1 MKPAFLPAALSL
13 LPFVSFAQTVNAQ
26 PPTPVFPPV
35 APAPQ
40 VTPANPAVPPARPV
54 PEPYPATEKPDYDF
68 AQWEPASPFNF
79 QKYDRPSLE
88 HPINCIVIHDIEGPG
103 MSAVR
108 WFQNPKARVSSHYVV
123 DADGKAY
130 QLVKERDVAWH
141 AGNGDINRRSVGIE
155 HDGFAYRPGFYNA
168 REYEGSARLVRDISR
183 RYNIPRD
190 RAHIFGHAEVPNP
203 NDPTKFGGG
212 SGHTDPGPYWDWDTF
227 MALVRN
233 DARIA
238 PTAPPFHDEI
248 PLDLPLNGQIFVMIR
263 PGEKRTAYFSFT
275 NTGDDPWLADTKPPR
290 PNPEL
295 RQAGPVYL
303 GNAGDVAPS
312 GYGATDW
319 ISPRYAASPMNG
331 DVLPGQVGTF
341 AVPFTAPPVAGG
353 QFNLNLR
360 LSKVLPAPHVPIP
373 FGPTRIV
380 TYATVPWRIDAPLSA
395 SPPAGW
401 SEKKLPDGQRVFWRP
416 AARQAQIAT
425 PNAPQP
431 DVLTWSAPLPIG
443 GHWDVYVRV
452 VPGNRK
458 TSALSFEIPV
468 ADTSVHS
475 ARWNGKPTAENAI
488 EPGWHK
494 LGRYEFQAAP
504 LINTPGVR
512 PGDKEPAAPQAKGI
526 VKLLPYPYF
535 KDAAGG
541 VLIAGDVRFVGPF
554 AKDAKAP

>member
-1 MKPAFLPAALSL
+1 MPNPQ
-13 LPFVSFAQTVNAQ
+13 V
-26 PPTPVFPPV
+26 PPV
-35 APAPQ
+35 PPETAPAIPR
-40 VTPANPAVPPARPV
+40 VRPV
-54 PEPYPATEKPDYDF
+54 PEPYPAAEKPDNGF

-79 QKYDRPSLE
+79 QKFDRPSLE

-168 REYEGSARLVRDISR
+168 REYEGSARLVRDIALR
-183 RYNIPRD
+183 HNIPRD
-190 RAHIFGHAEVPNP
+190 RTHIFGHAEVPNP

-212 SGHTDPGPYWDWDTF
+212 SAHTDPGPYWDWDAF

-233 DARIA
+233 DAQIA
-238 PTAPPFHDEI
+238 PTASPFHDEI
-248 PLDLPLNGQIFVMIR
+248 PLDLTLGTPISLIIR
-263 PGEKRTAYFSFT
+263 PGEKRTAQFSFT

-303 GNAGDVAPS
+303 GRAGELFSNDGFAR
-312 GYGATDW
+312 ADW
-319 ISPRYAASPMNG
+319 ISPRYAAAPADG
-331 DVLPGQVGTF
+331 DVLPGQVGRF
-341 AVPFTAPPVAGG
+341 AVPLTAPPVAGG
-353 QFNLNLR
+353 QFNLDLR
-360 LSKVLPAPHVPIP
+360 LSKVLPAPHAPIP
-373 FGPTRIV
+373 FGPTRSV
-380 TYATVPWRIDAPLSA
+380 TYSVVPWKIDAPLPA

-401 SEKKLPDGQRVFWRP
+401 SEKQLPSGQRVFWRP
-416 AARQAQIAT
+416 AVRQPQTTDAT
-425 PNAPQP
+425 PT
-431 DVLTWSAPLPIG
+431 DLITWSAPLPIG
-443 GHWDVYVRV
+443 GHWDVYVRD
-452 VPGNRK
+452 VPGSRK
-458 TSALSFEIPV
+458 TGAMAFEIPV

-475 ARWNGKPTAENAI
+475 ARWDGKPSPADAP

-494 LGRYEFQAAP
+494 LGRYEFQATPAQN
-504 LINTPGVR
+504 IPGVR
-512 PGDKEPAAPQAKGI
+512 PGDKEAAAPTVKGI
-526 VKLLPYPYF
+526 VNLLPYTYF

-541 VLIAGDVRFVGPF
+541 VLIAGEVRFVGPF
-554 AKDAKAP
+554 AKDAK